1 MQESPLHASGQ
12 KVWLLEATTP
22 VAQAA
27 EAVVQHWQVEGCL
40 TLILVPEARLS
51 SFLEALRPRILKMA
65 APEGCESSTLAAA
78 VQGLTD
84 TGACLLAGGEEGR
97 PALVCNLILNRRLLA
112 ILGTPVPLLLV
123 ATLEENAADL
133 DSLHDYLR
141 PIPASA

>member
-12 KVWLLEATTP
+12 KVWSLEATTP

-27 EAVVQHWQVEGCL
+27 EVVVNHWKEESRLSLV
-40 TLILVPEARLS
+40 LVPETRLS
-51 SFLEALRPRILKMA
+51 GFLEALRPRILKMTTPRDGA
-65 APEGCESSTLAAA
+65 HQPLATA
-78 VQGLTD
+78 VQRLTD
-84 TGACLLAGGEEGR
+84 TGACLLAGGEEGK

-112 ILGTPVPLLLV
+112 SLGAPVPLLLV

-133 DSLHDYLR
+133 ESLQDYLR